1 MIQVENLTKR
11 YGNQLALQGISFEVE
26 QGEILGF
33 LGPNGA
39 GKSTTMNI
47 LTGYISST
55 GGRVCV
61 NGFDL
66 LEQPNQ
72 AKACIGYL
80 PEQPPLY
87 FNMTVQEYL
96 NFVWDLKKVRGNK
109 RKEIFDICKTVKID
123 HVYERVIGNLSK
135 GYRQRVGLAQ
145 ALIGNPEVLILDEPT
160 VGLDPQQIIDI
171 RNLIR
176 DLGRQ
181 HTIILSSH
189 ILTEIQAVCD
199 RIIVISDGRIV
210 ADDTEENLSK
220 SLSGEYGY
228 TLRAEGEE
236 DTLRELVESV
246 PGVGRAEVIGSREP
260 GTVDFLIEP
269 EGEEDIRRPLF
280 HAFAQ
285 AGIPIL
291 GLKSNELSLEDI
303 FLRLVAGEGQGEQ
316 TPEAEGTAEQQE
328 EPSPDVLQDGQT
340 DSAQAGQSE
349 PLTDQKP
356 YSVQIQQPSQ
366 QSAEVNDDESN
377 L

>member
-55 GGRVCV
+55 GGRVTI

-66 LEQPNQ
+66 LEKPNQ

-87 FNMTVQEYL
+87 FNMTVREYL
-96 NFVWDLKKVRGNK
+96 DFVWDLKKVRGSK
-109 RKEIFDICKTVKID
+109 RKEILDICKTVKID

-176 DLGRQ
+176 DLGQQ

-236 DTLRELVESV
+236 AALRGLIESV
-246 PGVGRAEVIGSREP
+246 PGIGRAEAIGSREP

-285 AGIPIL
+285 ADVPIL

-316 TPEAEGTAEQQE
+316 SPEAEGADGQQAQL
-328 EPSPDVLQDGQT
+328 SPDAPQNG
-340 DSAQAGQSE
+340 AQAEPSE
-349 PLTDQKP
+349 PLTEQDP
-356 YSVQIQQPSQ
+356 DILPIQPPSQ